1 MNLIDMHCDTISLIH
16 TNSKEHSFQND
27 GTTNSSYE
35 NIVTEKMNLRKN
47 DLHVDL
53 EKLRIVK
60 AKAQFFALF
69 VEYDYLKKINETPYN
84 YFNLMY
90 NTLMEN
96 LNENKDSIAIARNY
110 NEMEKNFSENKI
122 SAFLTIEEGGALEGK
137 LERIEE
143 VYNKGV
149 RLITLTWNHEN
160 ELGYPNAIAEFRNKG
175 LKAKG
180 IETVE
185 RMNELGMLVDV
196 SHLSDGGF
204 WDVVKYSKKP
214 FVASH
219 SNARALASHQRNLTD
234 DMIKAVANAGGT
246 IGINY
251 FGRFLSDRDD
261 NVSYVSDIVNHIK
274 YIRNIGGDDVV
285 SLGGDFDGVDSKLE
299 MANVGE
305 MNKLLKALEKEGFN
319 ADFIEKLWE
328 KNVTR
333 VIKDVL
339 R

>member
-16 TNSKEHSFQND
+16 TNSKGHSFQKD

-35 NIVTEKMNLRKN
+35 NVIEEKMNLKKN

-53 EKLRIVK
+53 EKLRLAN

-69 VEYDYLKKINETPYN
+69 VEYDYLKKIKQTPYN

-90 NTLMEN
+90 ETLMKN
-96 LNENKDSIAIARNY
+96 LDENKDSIAIARNY
-110 NEMEKNFSENKI
+110 DEMEKNFNENKI
-122 SAFLTIEEGGALEGK
+122 SAFLTIEEGGAIEGK
-137 LERIEE
+137 LERLEE

-149 RLITLTWNHEN
+149 RLITITWNHEN
-160 ELGYPNAIAEFRNKG
+160 ELGYPNAVAKFMNKG
-175 LKAKG
+175 LKKKG
-180 IETVE
+180 IETIE

-204 WDVVKYSKKP
+204 WDVVKHSKKP

-219 SNARALASHQRNLTD
+219 SNARALASHPRNLTD
-234 DMIKAVANAGGT
+234 DMIKAIANAGGT

-251 FGRFLSDRDD
+251 VGRFLSNRDD
-261 NVSYVSDIVNHIK
+261 NISYVSDIVNHIK
-274 YIRNIGGDDVV
+274 YIRNIGGDDVL
-285 SLGGDFDGVDSKLE
+285 SLGGDVDGVDSTLE

-305 MNKLLKALEKEGFN
+305 MNKLLHALKKNKFSD
-319 ADFIEKLWE
+319 DFIEKLWE